1 MTYPLPSSTLDA
13 IFGDAALSPV
23 KRLLILVLESHASS
37 PGSGVYPSL
46 RRLADRSGLS
56 LAHVCTLL
64 PELAT
69 DGYLTI
75 HHRQGPKGGN
85 RYEVHLPTVP
95 LSRAPASGTRTAGAP
110 ASGTE
115 LRSEREKTPVLFQ
128 PEELQPVEHKP
139 AVTPAA
145 ANWLRTMAQD
155 LGPDFAQVLQG
166 VAVQEP
172 PASPTRKPRGEGLY
186 TLGKLCKR
194 GHEHEGTGQ
203 SLRRLPSG
211 SCLQCDLER
220 QEAKRQAKVQA
231 RREEKPP
238 RRIIDLSAHRQ
249 RQEG

>member
-1 MTYPLPSSTLDA
+1 MTYPLSPSTLDA
-13 IFGDAALSPV
+13 IFGDAALSPS
-23 KRLLILVLESHASS
+23 KRLLLLVLESHASS
-37 PGSGVYPSL
+37 AGSGVYPSL

-85 RYEVHLPTVP
+85 LYEVHLPTVP
-95 LSRAPASGTRTAGAP
+95 LSRAPESGTRTAGAP

-115 LRSEREKTPVLFQ
+115 LRSEREKTPILFQ
-128 PEELQPVEHKP
+128 PEELQPVEHQPP

-145 ANWLRTMAQD
+145 ANWLRTFEHE
-155 LGPDFAQVLQG
+155 LGPHYAQVLQG
-166 VAVQEP
+166 AQEP
-172 PASPTRKPRGEGLY
+172 PASVPRKPRGEGLY

-194 GHEHEGTGQ
+194 GHQHEGTGQ

-220 QEAKRQAKVQA
+220 QEAKRQANVQT
-231 RREEKPP
+231 RREARPP

-249 RQEG
+249 RQGG